1 MTHGG
6 CTLIS
11 HQTTE
16 FLLRTPISGVTPQFV
31 HIGNDPSNMALE
43 IACVDVSSSPTR
55 DSLKKIYS
63 ERHGNALFP
72 LVVVAS
78 SQTTS
83 WILGPNPESP
93 TLELQRDQAQRILQE
108 ALNEPN
114 QFAAIQRLAQ
124 LRQALQSTDEIGL
137 SNAGLFANHHLKVNV
152 PQSPSWGQ
160 ACERSR
166 ALLPARGRDLIQRL
180 GFIESR
186 AGTEASVLKTNANDR
201 GRAVAILLNEDEQ
214 FDALSHRFNLTPIA
228 YGLSVAAKSDVPWL
242 IVLRGSQIRLYPA
255 KDGVG
260 VGQRSQAET
269 YFELDLSLLPD
280 EKVGMLDLI
289 FSATALA
296 VGGSVEEL
304 LKGSARFAADLGT
317 RLRNRIYEHVVP
329 DLARGVAGQLPS
341 LGLSVNSENLELA
354 YRLTLRILF
363 RLLFQA
369 YAEDRGLLPYDRNE
383 RYTANALK
391 TLVIRDL
398 LPNSEGNF
406 DSAST
411 ALWDDLQ
418 QVWKVI
424 DGGDSAWNIPAYNGG
439 LFGRDPQR
447 HGEGA
452 LISRLSLTN
461 DVMGPAL
468 SAMLI
473 DIGSEGV
480 PGPVDFGTLSVREFG
495 TIYEGLLESSL
506 SLADSDLTLDSSGAW
521 VPASNG
527 DEVFAAAGTPYFH
540 NASGERKATGSY
552 FTPSVIVEHL
562 LDKALEP
569 ALEQHLDKVSLL
581 LGAGKE
587 ADAADTFFD
596 FRVADLAMGS
606 AHFLVAAVDRI
617 ETAFRNYLVEHPIPR
632 VRAELARLGEA
643 ARTALG
649 SDAEFIGD
657 IDDALLLRRQIARR
671 CIYGID
677 INEMAVE
684 LARLALWIHTF
695 VPGLP
700 MSSLDHGLVCANS
713 LTGIG
718 SIDEA
723 LDALD
728 PNAKGDTLFTA
739 DIRASL
745 NEAAKFL
752 REAADSDEL
761 NKQEIAEARELS
773 LKAKEAAEP
782 IKHVFDAAVAARLK
796 MEQVSPGTYFT
807 VESIVEDGKQDVV
820 IERMMSLQ
828 PAHMPYLFPEV
839 FQRENGGFDVLLGNP
854 PWEKVKIEEHQW
866 WSLKLPGLR
875 GMPMAK
881 RDLALSDF
889 KASRPDLVSD
899 YLNEISSVDAMRTVL
914 INGPYPGLG
923 SGGDADLY
931 QAFAWRNWQL
941 SRKAGFLG
949 LLLPRG
955 AHTGSGLR
963 PWRNEILELG
973 TFTDVTFAT
982 NTNNWMFEN
991 VHGQYTVGM
1000 TAIHKQHS
1008 GYVYFCGPVYNLS
1021 EFQNLNN
1028 AIAKIATDEFRSWS
1042 NTDAFPLIPDSLAAQ
1057 IFSQM
1062 RKFPAF
1068 GLAEQDWE
1076 FRPYTE
1082 LHATNDRKLFD
1093 TNLENNK
1100 DKIPVIAGASFNIW
1114 NINAGDPYGYAEP
1127 EQLKQ
1132 HLTKKISN
1140 ANKLQRSAFFGML
1153 QQNPGKLPID
1163 SARIAFR
1170 DVTNGTN
1177 TRTFIC
1183 CLIPKE
1189 TTSTHKSPLLIRRGG
1204 NQKTEA
1210 FLLGILCS
1218 IPFDWYMRRW
1228 VELHASY
1235 ELLNATPIPRPQ
1247 EDNPLRKRV
1256 TFLAGSLAASDER
1269 FNEWAEE
1276 VGVEVASLSSE
1287 TKFDY
1292 ICELDALS
1300 AMLYGLG
1307 ETEIQHIFKTFH
1319 KGVFDQNRLE
1329 KVLFHMRAWAE
1340 QK

>member
-1 MTHGG
+1 
-6 CTLIS
+6 
-11 HQTTE
+11 
-16 FLLRTPISGVTPQFV
+16 
-31 HIGNDPSNMALE
+31 MALE

-55 DSLKKIYS
+55 DSLKKIYN

-78 SQTTS
+78 SQNTS

-93 TLELQRDQAQRILQE
+93 TLELQKVQAQRILQE

-124 LRQALQSTDEIGL
+124 LRQALQSTDEVGL
-137 SNAGLFANHHLKVNV
+137 ANAGLFANHHLKVNV

-166 ALLPARGRDLIQRL
+166 ALLSSRGRDLIQRL

-186 AGTEASVLKTNANDR
+186 AGAEASVLKTDTNDR

-296 VGGSVEEL
+296 VGGTVEEL

-341 LGLSVNSENLELA
+341 LGLAVNSENLELA

-383 RYTANALK
+383 RFTANALK

-452 LISRLSLTN
+452 LIAQLSIPN

-521 VPASNG
+521 VPATYD
-527 DEVFAAAGTPYFH
+527 DEVFAAEGTPYFH

-569 ALEQHLDKVSLL
+569 ALEQHLAKITVLL
-581 LGAGKE
+581 EAGKE
-587 ADAADTFFD
+587 ADAADAFFD

-643 ARTALG
+643 ARQALG

-723 LDALD
+723 LEALD

-773 LKAKEAAEP
+773 LKAREAAEP

-796 MEQVSPGTYFT
+796 MEEVSPGTYFSL
-807 VESIVEDGKQDVV
+807 ESIVIDGKSEQVLEKMRL
-820 IERMMSLQ
+820 IK

-839 FQRENGGFDVLLGNP
+839 FLRDNGGFDALLGNP
-854 PWEKVKIEEHQW
+854 PWEELSLAESKFWKRYSLIPTTGKYDSKI
-866 WSLKLPGLR
+866 LDVLR
-875 GMPMAK
+875 AK
-881 RDLALSDF
+881 
-889 KASRPDLVSD
+889 RPDLAIKYEAENKQV
-899 YLNEISSVDAMRTVL
+899 EILREAVVA
-914 INGPYPGLG
+914 GPYKGMG
-923 SGGDADLY
+923 TGDPDLY
-931 QAFAWRNWQL
+931 KGFAWRNL
-941 SRKAGFLG
+941 ISCRKDGFTGLVLPLG
-949 LLLPRG
+949 
-955 AHTGSGLR
+955 AWSAKGSAD
-963 PWRNEILELG
+963 WRSSFIAATSSEIDLFRNVSG
-973 TFTDVTFAT
+973 WVFTDVNPGYRFTTVSAKSDSGSKIKVRGEFLDIGGFQSGK
-982 NTNNWMFEN
+982 NSDSPEIQLSKLLEN
-991 VHGQYTVGM
+991 DPEVCIPTV
-1000 TAIHKQHS
+1000 S
-1008 GYVYFCGPVYNLS
+1008 SESELS
-1021 EFQNLNN
+1021 LW
-1028 AIAKIATDEFRSWS
+1028 TH
-1042 NTDAFPLIPDSLAAQ
+1042 LIS
-1057 IFSQM
+1057 
-1062 RKFPAF
+1062 FPAF
-1068 GLAEQDWE
+1068 SNGRENPRSDFVCA
-1076 FRPYTE
+1076 PATE
-1082 LHATNDRKLFD
+1082 IHVTNEGKNGGVFTDNPNDFPIYNHLNIDSFNFEPANGVFNFAAFEKELDRQNDLRKSNFTRKASPFSVRGTEWNLDPSTHPILHPRIGYRAIIHATNKRKAWFGLVPAKTLL
-1093 TNLENNK
+1093 TNAAPYLVFSEDNIPLQAYVLGMLNSPAVDWFAHLRVNLNMNFFILYTLPVPTYTGSKRQLRISELTASIATAGSGDFGDWEKFASNISTSSQLEAARLEVAALSCMEFRLNN
-1100 DKIPVIAGASFNIW
+1100 
-1114 NINAGDPYGYAEP
+1114 
-1127 EQLKQ
+1127 EQLKVIFGQ
-1132 HLTKKISN
+1132 GNTSRVDLIKI
-1140 ANKLQRSAFFGML
+1140 L
-1153 QQNPGKLPID
+1153 D
-1163 SARIAFR
+1163 
-1170 DVTNGTN
+1170 
-1177 TRTFIC
+1177 
-1183 CLIPKE
+1183 
-1189 TTSTHKSPLLIRRGG
+1189 
-1204 NQKTEA
+1204 
-1210 FLLGILCS
+1210 
-1218 IPFDWYMRRW
+1218 
-1228 VELHASY
+1228 EL
-1235 ELLNATPIPRPQ
+1235 ERL
-1247 EDNPLRKRV
+1247 
-1256 TFLAGSLAASDER
+1256 SDY
-1269 FNEWAEE
+1269 A
-1276 VGVEVASLSSE
+1276 
-1287 TKFDY
+1287 D
-1292 ICELDALS
+1292 
-1300 AMLYGLG
+1300 
-1307 ETEIQHIFKTFH
+1307 
-1319 KGVFDQNRLE
+1319 
-1329 KVLFHMRAWAE
+1329 
-1340 QK
+1340 